1 MKTIVIVAALVAGL
15 TVTPAFAQNGADRR
29 IAISHADLDLT
40 TEAGRAT
47 LDLRL
52 LHAARTACG
61 TPSPADALG
70 VQRADACVAELRAT
84 AAPQRDAL
92 IALAQ
97 RQTQTALA
105 SR

>member
-1 MKTIVIVAALVAGL
+1 MKTIFVLAAIAASLS
-15 TVTPAFAQNGADRR
+15 VTPGFAQSADRQFVVR
-29 IAISHADLDLT
+29 HADLDLT
-40 TEAGRAT
+40 SAAGRAT

-70 VQRADACVAELRAT
+70 VQRADACVADLTAA
-84 AAPQRDAL
+84 AAPQRAAL
-92 IALAQ
+92 IASAE
-97 RQTQTALA
+97 REARTRLA

>member
-1 MKTIVIVAALVAGL
+1 MKTIFVVAAIAASL
-15 TVTPAFAQNGADRR
+15 TATSGFAQSAERQIVVR
-29 IAISHADLDLT
+29 HADLDLT
-40 TEAGRAT
+40 SAAGRAT

-70 VQRADACVAELRAT
+70 AQRTEACVADLTAA
-84 AAPQRDAL
+84 AAPQREAL

-97 RQTQTALA
+97 RQAQTTLA

>member
-1 MKTIVIVAALVAGL
+1 MKTILIAAALAAGFAA
-15 TVTPAFAQNGADRR
+15 TPAFAQTGGEQR
-29 IAISHADLDLT
+29 IAISHADLDLA

-52 LHAARTACG
+52 LHAARAACG

-70 VQRADACVAELRAT
+70 VQRADACLAELRT
-84 AAPQRDAL
+84 AAAAQRDAI
-92 IALAQ
+92 IAVAM
-97 RQTQTALA
+97 RRTQPALA